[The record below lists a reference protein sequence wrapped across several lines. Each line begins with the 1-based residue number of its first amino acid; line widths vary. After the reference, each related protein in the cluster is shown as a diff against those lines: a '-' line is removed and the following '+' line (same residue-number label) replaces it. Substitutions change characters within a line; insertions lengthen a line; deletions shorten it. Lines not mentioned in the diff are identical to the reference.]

1 MRYNI
6 TVDVPYGKKL
16 PYTLYSKGFLI
27 DVPHVD
33 ENSDFVHFKYVG
45 GSVIVLFY
53 TFERFRRAYIAT

>member
-16 PYTLYSKGFLI
+16 PYTLYSKGFLT

-33 ENSDFVHFKYVG
+33 ENSDFVHFKYAG
-45 GSVIVLFY
+45 GSAIVLFY
-53 TFERFRRAYIAT
+53 TFE